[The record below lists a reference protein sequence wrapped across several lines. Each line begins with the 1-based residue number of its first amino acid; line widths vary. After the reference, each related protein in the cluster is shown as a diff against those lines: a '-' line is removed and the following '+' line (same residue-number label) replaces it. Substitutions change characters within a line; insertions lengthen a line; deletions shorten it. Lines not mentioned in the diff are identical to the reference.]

1 MGLRF
6 QKRIKLG
13 KGLGVTMSKSGLS
26 PSFRTKA
33 GSLSSRGISIRTGIP
48 GLTFRK
54 SLSGFSGK
62 GCLMALSFF
71 LTLGG
76 CIAIGIIRVVF

>member
-26 PSFRTKA
+26 PNFRTKA

-62 GCLMALSFF
+62 GCLVALSFF

-76 CIAIGIIRVVF
+76 CIAIGIIRVIF